1 LRNFLQV
8 KFNLRSRSSRVWWA
22 VCTKL
27 QLYSLQRFDLQ
38 LLATTV
44 YFYFFQ
50 NKNYVSNYF
59 LKNQEAFLKFIF

>member
-1 LRNFLQV
+1 
-8 KFNLRSRSSRVWWA
+8 